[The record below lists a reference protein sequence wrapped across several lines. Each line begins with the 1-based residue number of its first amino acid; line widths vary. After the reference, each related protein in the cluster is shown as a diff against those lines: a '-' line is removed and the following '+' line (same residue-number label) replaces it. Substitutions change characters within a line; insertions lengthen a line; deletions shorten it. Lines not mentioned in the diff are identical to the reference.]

1 MTGKSTN
8 PAAAEIPR
16 SVRDPRSLGKRCRIP
31 ASSGIATRPASTV
44 RIEAT
49 TSGGRSSSASR
60 VTIGVPPQSTIT
72 PIATATGIS
81 AARDGEGDGAGK
93 PLELEAKVVAVEQH
107 ESGRAEDRADDPE
120 AHHDLGLRPRLH
132 LEVVVDRRHQEHAFP
147 GALEA

>member
-1 MTGKSTN
+1 MTGKRTK
-8 PAAAEIPR
+8 PAAAEIP
-16 SVRDPRSLGKRCRIP
+16 SSGLDPRSLGSRCRIP

-44 RIEAT
+44 RIEAI

-81 AARDGEGDGAGK
+81 AVRDGEDDTIGK
-93 PLELEAKVVAVEQH
+93 PLELEAEVVAVEEH
-107 ESGRAEDRADDPE
+107 ESRRAEDRADDPE
-120 AHHDLGLRPRLH
+120 ADHDLRLRPRLH

-147 GALEA
+147 GAL